1 MMNLGIN
8 KRSFY
13 KLFNG
18 NFHDLHFNKGLVMV
32 LTQKNDKDWR
42 SDRFRFLILSGGASY
57 VGRDLDDVFC
67 IMEIK

>member
-1 MMNLGIN
+1 
-8 KRSFY
+8 
-13 KLFNG
+13 
-18 NFHDLHFNKGLVMV
+18 MV